1 MCISEVLWSW
11 CDFKLTS
18 PGFALHAAA
27 SGLFPDR
34 EFVLTDISTGI
45 LNLVSLKLSS
55 QSPQGDYNLL

>member
-11 CDFKLTS
+11 CNFKLTS

-34 EFVLTDISTGI
+34 EFVLTDISTR
-45 LNLVSLKLSS
+45 NLESGVSQAVKSV
-55 QSPQGDYNLL
+55 SPGRL